1 MRRPGIQPAWG
12 TYGGQEKGKMGMPE
26 SCLREERLPS
36 GQVRRPSKVE
46 TFFSAAS
53 AYLTLLQRQG
63 PPGFHVF
70 ENEFPSCTVRTGR
83 ARKSRMA
90 SISAL
95 NSTFST

>member
-1 MRRPGIQPAWG
+1 M
-12 TYGGQEKGKMGMPE
+12 
-26 SCLREERLPS
+26 REERLPS

-46 TFFSAAS
+46 TFFSASS

-83 ARKSRMA
+83 VLAIIVIVAGVLFDRLVQFLWHDSE
-90 SISAL
+90 
-95 NSTFST
+95 